1 VITVPFVKLWD
12 SILDNVKVQRLNAPV
27 FMAWI
32 NLLAVTAR
40 YGGERG
46 ELPSWE
52 DMAFGL
58 RASKTTIKGWID
70 VLVTAGLID
79 KTKRHYSIHDFEKW
93 NDSKDKTA
101 AKRQREW
108 RQRQALRNAQ
118 RNAVTEA
125 QHNTPQDNEGY
136 EENEEEEEGKDSPPP
151 PAEPL
156 PEENTRV
163 CDLAAKIGGDISWAM
178 WASRRMK
185 LGDSPAVLEAALSE
199 AVNCGKV
206 NQPYVA
212 KIAARY
218 AKDGIPKVSTNGHHT
233 QAKSREDGLPVLKAD
248 PDSPFSKLARGF

>member
-185 LGDSPAVLEAALSE
+185 LGDSPRRPGGRSLRGGQLRQGQSALRGQDRGPIRQGRNPQGFDQRPPHASQE
-199 AVNCGKV
+199 PGGRA
-206 NQPYVA
+206 
-212 KIAARY
+212 
-218 AKDGIPKVSTNGHHT
+218 
-233 QAKSREDGLPVLKAD
+233 SRP
-248 PDSPFSKLARGF
+248 